1 MHRAKAEQLFIFSNL
16 LWALGKLPINSR
28 KNFQVR
34 ITPLF
39 AAKEANA
46 GGESA
51 AVEIAECEE
60 LRRVDV
66 VVHGVG
72 ILPVCEIVK
81 TTAYGPVRAQRTESF
96 LHVEVES

>member
-1 MHRAKAEQLFIFSNL
+1 MHCAKAEQLFIFSNL
-16 LWALGKLPINSR
+16 LWTQGELPINSR

-51 AVEIAECEE
+51 AVEIAERKK
-60 LRRVDV
+60 LRGVDV

-81 TTAYGPVRAQRTESF
+81 TAAYGPIRAQRAESF
-96 LHVEVES
+96 LHVQVEG